1 MLKGLNPLLSPELLS
16 TLRSMGHG
24 DEIAIVDGNYPGVED
39 ARRLIRLDGHRIIPV
54 LDAILSVLPIDDF
67 VQEAIFRSTVKADRD
82 KLDPVHEEMI
92 DCCAHYEPHRQV
104 VPLVG
109 QEFYG
114 RVRTAHAL
122 VQTSEPRLY
131 ANIILRKGVIYPKA
145 TGDHSLGKDEID
157 PFGY

>member
-67 VQEAIFRSTVKADRD
+67 VQDAIFRSTVKADRD
-82 KLDPVHEEMI
+82 KLDPVHEEMV

-114 RVRTAHAL
+114 RVRAAHAL